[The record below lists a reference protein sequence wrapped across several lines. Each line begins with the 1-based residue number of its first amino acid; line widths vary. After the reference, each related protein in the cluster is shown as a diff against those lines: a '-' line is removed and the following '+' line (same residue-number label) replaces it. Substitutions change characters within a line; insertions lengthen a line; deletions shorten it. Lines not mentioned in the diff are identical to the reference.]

1 MPAEQET
8 TPDYLDQLERY
19 YSVRSDNDSHN
30 LMLLLDRVRQLEA
43 ELLVAQERI
52 AHLTQQRDGHAADR
66 LAAEEREKALREA
79 LDDAVLDMKAL
90 GYYDRVGEYE
100 KLLAGSPSEKPGS
113 GQNHP
118 PITSSN
124 PKAKRELADAD

>member
-1 MPAEQET
+1 MPAEITEKSAT
-8 TPDYLDQLERY
+8 SRLIAK
-19 YSVRSDNDSHN
+19 
-30 LMLLLDRVRQLEA
+30 LEA
-43 ELLVAQERI
+43 ELLAAQERI

-66 LAAEEREKALREA
+66 LAAEEREKALRDFIETHRCTNCAAEA
-79 LDDAVLDMKAL
+79 HD
-90 GYYDRVGEYE
+90 
-100 KLLAGSPSEKPGS
+100 LLAGSPSEKPGS

>member
-1 MPAEQET
+1 MPAEQ
-8 TPDYLDQLERY
+8 DYLDQLERY
-19 YSVRSDNDSHN
+19 YGVRSDNDSHN
-30 LMLLLDRVRQLEA
+30 LTLLLDRVRQLEA
-43 ELLVAQERI
+43 ELLAAQERI

-66 LAAEEREKALREA
+66 LAAEEREKALRDVAERFIESPVFSPLA
-79 LDDAVLDMKAL
+79 WQEEFRRA
-90 GYYDRVGEYE
+90 
-100 KLLAGSPSEKPGS
+100 LAGSPSEKPGS

>member
-1 MPAEQET
+1 MPAEQEARVIANDAVEHDGWLD
-8 TPDYLDQLERY
+8 PVDMMRLARAYLA
-19 YSVRSDNDSHN
+19 
-30 LMLLLDRVRQLEA
+30 LEA
-43 ELLVAQERI
+43 ELLAAQERI

>member
-66 LAAEEREKALREA
+66 LAAEEREKALRSRLNDVQGQLEMMRQLVA
-79 LDDAVLDMKAL
+79 A
-90 GYYDRVGEYE
+90 
-100 KLLAGSPSEKPGS
+100 SPSEKPGKDAE
-113 GQNHP
+113 G
-118 PITSSN
+118 
-124 PKAKRELADAD
+124 AKP

>member
-1 MPAEQET
+1 MPAEQ
-8 TPDYLDQLERY
+8 DYLDQLERY
-19 YSVRSDNDSHN
+19 YGVRSDNDSHN

-43 ELLVAQERI
+43 ELLAAQERI

-66 LAAEEREKALREA
+66 LAAEEREKALRDVAERFIESPVFSPLA
-79 LDDAVLDMKAL
+79 WQEEFRRA
-90 GYYDRVGEYE
+90 
-100 KLLAGSPSEKPGS
+100 LAGSPSEKPGS